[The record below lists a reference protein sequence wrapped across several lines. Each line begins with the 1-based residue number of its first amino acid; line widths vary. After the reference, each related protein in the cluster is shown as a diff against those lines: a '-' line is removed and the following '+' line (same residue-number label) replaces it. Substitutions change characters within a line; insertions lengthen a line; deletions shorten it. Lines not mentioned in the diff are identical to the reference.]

1 MVDWNKNMIILKDT
15 DLHCLI
21 AQTISAKRE
30 RWLLEQIKLVEGRN
44 DFTANELSAMGY
56 QIVIP
61 DYYNQDIFNGFEY
74 HLYKGKQ
81 KLAELRIDG
90 KNNS

>member
-1 MVDWNKNMIILKDT
+1 MVDWNKIMIDFVGISE
-15 DLHCLI
+15 LI
-21 AQTISAKRE
+21 AKTINGKLE

>member
-1 MVDWNKNMIILKDT
+1 MVDWNKIMIDFVGISE
-15 DLHCLI
+15 LI
-21 AQTISAKRE
+21 AETINGKLE

-56 QIVIP
+56 EIVQP
-61 DYYNQDIFNGFEY
+61 NYYNQNIFNGFEY